1 MRFVLFLM
9 TAVALLLYTACR
21 PPAPEEIP
29 LPTAICVRTYHHHQP
44 IPKATVYVKYNA
56 DSFPGYDQAPA
67 YYDAVFYTGADA
79 RGCLTGVPEGR
90 HWLVAFGYDS
100 LYYPHDVQGSLI
112 VEISLDA
119 RPKADTVMQISE
131 EH

>member
-1 MRFVLFLM
+1 M
-9 TAVALLLYTACR
+9 
-21 PPAPEEIP
+21 PS
-29 LPTAICVRTYHHHQP
+29 LPGNPHSV
-44 IPKATVYVKYNA
+44 
-56 DSFPGYDQAPA
+56 DSSSS
-67 YYDAVFYTGADA
+67 GADA